1 MQRNGMWCKQMRSGD
16 VSVIRGRADV
26 CVGREGTIV
35 PVGVG
40 HHFRGLVGSLAVG
53 RWRLMSDLRREKMVS
68 TPREPNSFLVMI
80 FHALTHQKNNDSN
93 THRSRG

>member
-35 PVGVG
+35 PDGVG
-40 HHFRGLVGSLAVG
+40 HRFRGLVGSLG
-53 RWRLMSDLRREKMVS
+53 GGSM
-68 TPREPNSFLVMI
+68 
-80 FHALTHQKNNDSN
+80 ALAIK
-93 THRSRG
+93 R